1 MVDAEIEADLSPE
14 TVWRAWARAFELRGL
29 SLKKGVKS
37 RGIIGYRIL
46 DVVDGVSYAIL
57 WKSLLTKLVY
67 TYSVK
72 RQRSGCSI
80 HIHAKPKGFF
90 FWIIRLT
97 LKKKIQRDLQTFL
110 KDFVIALK
118 NQA

>member
-1 MVDAEIEADLSPE
+1 MVDAEIEASLSPE
-14 TVWRAWARAFELRGL
+14 VVWKAWARAFEIRGL
-29 SLKKGVKS
+29 ALKKGVKS

-46 DVVDGVSYAIL
+46 EVEDGVSYSIL

-72 RQRSGCSI
+72 KAGAGCVI

-90 FWIIRLT
+90 FWMIQLT
-97 LKKKIQRDLQTFL
+97 LKNKIQRDLQTFL
-110 KDFVIALK
+110 QDFVKALK